1 MRKKQL
7 ALVLA
12 AVLGISSAG
21 CAAPAKGTGA
31 GTEADA
37 SGKASAKETSAG
49 KTSAEKT
56 PEKAESGSRM
66 MKTGRLSGMIAT
78 GPGKTA

>member
-12 AVLGISSAG
+12 AILGISSAG

-37 SGKASAKETSAG
+37 SGKASAKETSA
-49 KTSAEKT
+49 KNA
-56 PEKAESGSRM
+56 PEADQESG
-66 MKTGRLSGMIAT
+66 AENA
-78 GPGKTA
+78 GKRSMEL